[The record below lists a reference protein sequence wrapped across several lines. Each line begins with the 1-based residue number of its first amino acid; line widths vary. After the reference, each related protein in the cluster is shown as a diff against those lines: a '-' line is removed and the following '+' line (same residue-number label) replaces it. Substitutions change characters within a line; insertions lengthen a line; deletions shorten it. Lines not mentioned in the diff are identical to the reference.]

1 MSDELPSLSEIT
13 EQMRARVGAESGL
26 GATIK
31 FRFEDGSVIYLDGAS
46 SPNGVSNEDKDADCT
61 VDVTLADFVKIRA
74 GELDGTTAFMMGKL
88 KIQGDMAIAM
98 KLASVL

>member
-1 MSDELPSLSEIT
+1 MSDEQPTLGEIT
-13 EQMRARVGAESGL
+13 EQMRARVGQDSGL

-46 SPNGVSNEDKDADCT
+46 NPNSVSNEDKDADCT
-61 VDVTLADFVKIRA
+61 VELTLADFIKIRA

-88 KIQGDMAIAM
+88 KVHGDMAIAM
-98 KLASVL
+98 KLATVL